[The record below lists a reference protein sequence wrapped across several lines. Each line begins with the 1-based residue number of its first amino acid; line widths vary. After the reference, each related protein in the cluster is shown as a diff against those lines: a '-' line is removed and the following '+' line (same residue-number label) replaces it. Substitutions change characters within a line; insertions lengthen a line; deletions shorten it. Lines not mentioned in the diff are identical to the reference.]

1 MRSNNPTQPSFL
13 YLAGFFLI
21 AVNLRAAL
29 TCVGPLL
36 DEIASATFISN
47 TAAGALNSLPLAMF
61 ALCSP
66 LARLD
71 KRFGLEK
78 MLLYALLILAGGT
91 LLRSLGGA
99 PLLFGGTMVLAAG
112 IAVINVLMPSL
123 IKRDFPL
130 HIGNITT
137 AYSVSFCFV
146 AALASGVAVP
156 LARLLPGGWRGA
168 LAVWAVPAMVAVA
181 VWWPTARKSAL
192 PALATAPAKRAKS
205 LWKYALAWQITGFMG
220 LQSLNFYVSIGW
232 FPAYLQ
238 AQGVSPESS
247 GWLMTLY
254 QICSVAAGFS
264 LPFLVRKT
272 RDQRALATI
281 VSLMLALSALGLL
294 LAPNWAALWLI
305 IMGSGSGPC
314 LLLSLMFIGMRA
326 ADHER
331 AAALSVLAQS
341 FGYVIAALGPFAFGA
356 ARELAGNWTIPFTG
370 LAALALLQAA
380 LGYKAGRN
388 TTI

>member
-1 MRSNNPTQPSFL
+1 MRSSNPTQPSFL

-21 AVNLRAAL
+21 ALNLRAAL

-36 DEIASATFISN
+36 DEIATATFISS
-47 TAAGALNSLPLAMF
+47 TAAGALNSLPLAVF

-71 KRFGLEK
+71 RRFGLEK
-78 MLLYALLILAGGT
+78 MLLYALLILAAGT
-91 LLRSLGGA
+91 ILRSLGGA
-99 PLLFGGTMVLAAG
+99 ALLFGGTLVLAAG

-137 AYSVSFCFV
+137 AYSVVFCFA

-156 LARLLPGGWRGA
+156 LSRLLPGGWRGA
-168 LAVWAVPAMVAVA
+168 LAVWALMAVAAAA
-181 VWWPTARKSAL
+181 VWWPTARQNGL
-192 PALATAPAKRAKS
+192 PAVAAQPVKRARS

-232 FPAYLQ
+232 FPTYLQ
-238 AQGVSPESS
+238 AQGISPDSS

-254 QICSVAAGFS
+254 QICSVGAGFA

-272 RDQRALATI
+272 RDQRVLAAA
-281 VSLMLALSALGLL
+281 VSLMLALASLGLL
-294 LAPNWAALWLI
+294 LFPGLAALWLVI
-305 IMGSGSGPC
+305 LGCGSGPC

-326 ADHER
+326 ADHRR

-356 ARELAGNWTIPFTG
+356 GRELAGNWTIPFCG
-370 LAALALLQAA
+370 LAGLALLQAG
-380 LGYKAGRN
+380 LGYKAGRDI
-388 TTI
+388 TI